1 MYSLIVGGLAIRGSW
16 TPLLPFTDLIYKVKR
31 CIMRICKVESCE
43 KEFCCKGYCERHYRK
58 YLKYGDPLH
67 LEKEQHGMCGTL
79 EYTTW
84 YCMKARCY
92 NKNYK
97 QYKDY
102 GGRGIMICDRW
113 RNSFIAFFE
122 DMGLRP
128 FPKARID
135 RIDNDGNYT
144 PENCHWVTAAE
155 SSQNRSTTKL
165 TMQKANEIRKLYKI
179 GEITQKAIGFIY
191 GVSQDSIHSIVNN
204 KQWI

>member
-1 MYSLIVGGLAIRGSW
+1 MRTCSIQDCGSNYSA
-16 TPLLPFTDLIYKVKR
+16 
-31 CIMRICKVESCE
+31 
-43 KEFCCKGYCERHYRK
+43 KGYCDKHYRK
-58 YLKYGDPLH
+58 YLIYGDPLH
-67 LEKEQHGMCGTL
+67 FKKEQHGMCGTP

-102 GGRGIMICDRW
+102 GGRGIAICDRW

-144 PENCHWVTAAE
+144 PENCRWVTAAE
-155 SSQNRSTTKL
+155 SSQNRSITKL
-165 TMQKANEIRKLYKI
+165 TMQKANEIRKLYKT
-179 GEITQKAIGFIY
+179 GGITQKAISFIY
-191 GVSQDSIHSIVNN
+191 GVSQDSIWAIVNN